1 MDNRFFHLSILAK
14 EASQRYI
21 ALQSKENIEA
31 RGSSSEGLR
40 NVKKRNV
47 LYRATVHRYS
57 TFKSD
62 EFKKKFTYKCMFSSS
77 CNNIFESYG
86 SERKAYN
93 DMKSHLAIHLESITS
108 DAPFNTKS
116 GMRRRDSSKEG
127 MNSFDYQDGIESSK
141 RTKRKSNSRKENA
154 LTISQ
159 MVKNIRHEH
168 DYTIPRRRKK
178 RSKKSIKS
186 IKSPNETS
194 ANFSLDEL
202 LKKSDNGVIENCI
215 LTPAFP
221 CIYDTFDVAAL
232 CVVSD
237 SEQVITTM
245 CKNASV
251 DINSTSSS
259 EKFIE
264 CVDAVE
270 PVLESVENVKIKTV
284 TTKPI
289 ISKCKYSIENSENIQ
304 QFERELAV
312 DLISKL
318 KAKKG
323 KKKKGP
329 LICEICIKKNNLR
342 KFTAVATLMYHYRS
356 HAGIKPFLCNICK
369 CKFTRRHTLNY
380 HISIHEGKCR
390 FTCAYCGR
398 EFRHPSHFK
407 EHLRRHTGETPYCC
421 INCKSKFKTRN
432 TFKRHLKMQHQKLLT
447 ANGIMDI
454 I

>member
-31 RGSSSEGLR
+31 RGSSSEVLR
-40 NVKKRNV
+40 NVKKKKRKA
-47 LYRATVHRYS
+47 LYRGTVHRYS
-57 TFKSD
+57 KFSSD
-62 EFKKKFTYKCMFSSS
+62 EFKKKFTYECMFSSS

-86 SERKAYN
+86 SESKAYN
-93 DMKSHLAIHLESITS
+93 DMKSHLAIHLESIEVSS

-116 GMRRRDSSKEG
+116 GMRRNSSKEG
-127 MNSFDYQDGIESSK
+127 MSSFDYQDGIESSK
-141 RTKRKSNSRKENA
+141 RTKRKSNSSESENA
-154 LTISQ
+154 PTISQ
-159 MVKNIRHEH
+159 MVKNIRFEH
-168 DYTIPRRRKK
+168 NYTIPRRLKK
-178 RSKKSIKS
+178 LSKS

-251 DINSTSSS
+251 DINSTLSS
-259 EKFIE
+259 EKFTEYI
-264 CVDAVE
+264 DTVE
-270 PVLESVENVKIKTV
+270 PVLESVENVKIKSV

-289 ISKCKYSIENSENIQ
+289 IAKCKYSIENLENIQ
-304 QFERELAV
+304 QFERELAI

-447 ANGIMDI
+447 VNGIMDI